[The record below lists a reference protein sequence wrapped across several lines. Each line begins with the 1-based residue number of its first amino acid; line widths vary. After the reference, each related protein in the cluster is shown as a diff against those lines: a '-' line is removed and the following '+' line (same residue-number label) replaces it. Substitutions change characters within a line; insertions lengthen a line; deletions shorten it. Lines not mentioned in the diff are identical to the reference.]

1 MPYHIMERMA
11 ERGITDDEVRSY
23 VEEAKIMLAQWGGKR
38 RMYLSN
44 DGVSVVTKE
53 NEDWLYKTT
62 WKREDFD
69 EKTDKMMEVIKNAG
83 L

>member
-1 MPYHIMERMA
+1 
-11 ERGITDDEVRSY
+11 
-23 VEEAKIMLAQWGGKR
+23 
-38 RMYLSN
+38 MYLSN

-53 NEDWLYKTT
+53 NEDWIYKTT